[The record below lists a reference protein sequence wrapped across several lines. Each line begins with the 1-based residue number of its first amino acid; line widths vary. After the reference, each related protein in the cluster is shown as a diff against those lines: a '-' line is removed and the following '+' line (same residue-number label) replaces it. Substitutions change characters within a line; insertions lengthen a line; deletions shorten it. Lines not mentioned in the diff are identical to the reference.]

1 MDNTELVKVLD
12 CQSNLVTKLLDSFLW
27 KLESPLLNVVE
38 EILTSHE
45 FKHNEVVFTVF
56 ENVLQFDYIR
66 VLAHFEDLNLPTL
79 LEYLNL
85 LHISLFNDLDGCLSA
100 VALMSG

>member
-1 MDNTELVKVLD
+1 MEVLD
-12 CQSNLVTKLLDSFLW
+12 GVANLVGQILNSWLWETEASSLD
-27 KLESPLLNVVE
+27 VVE

-79 LEYLNL
+79 LENLNL
-85 LHISLFNDLDGCLSA
+85 LHISLLHDLDGCLSA
-100 VALMSG
+100 VAFMSG